1 MTTKK
6 SKQNTDKAFQKDLAL
21 GQKIEQRI
29 LSVIQ
34 KKYPCSVLIPGKF
47 KEYDIFIPEN
57 NLKVEVKVDYKSQET
72 GNILIELFMFGKPS
86 ALLSTKADYWV
97 YVLATGKQDYCKLV
111 FDVSKLKQIV
121 ERFKDNYRMI
131 GDYNKSKCILIPLA
145 ELFKNVERS
154 KQ

>member
-57 NLKVEVKVDYKSQET
+57 NSKVEVKVDYKSQET

-97 YVLATGKQDYCKLV
+97 IDTGKEVLWTTP
-111 FDVSKLKQIV
+111 SKIT
-121 ERFKDNYRMI
+121 ECIMI
-131 GDYNKSKCILIPLA
+131 NNIKSQSILGEGDTQKKTACLIPIN
-145 ELFKNVERS
+145 LFKKYLVT
-154 KQ
+154 

>member
-57 NLKVEVKVDYKSQET
+57 DSKVEVKVDLKSQET
-72 GNILIELFMFGKPS
+72 GNILIELRMFNKPS
-86 ALLSTKADYWV
+86 GLLTTEADFWIIY
-97 YVLATGKQDYCKLV
+97 TGTEYLWT
-111 FDVSKLKQIV
+111 
-121 ERFKDNYRMI
+121 EPRMI
-131 GDYNKSKCILIPLA
+131 LECIMINNIPSQKILGKGDEVTKDACLIPIDI
-145 ELFKNVERS
+145 FK
-154 KQ
+154 KYLTTTYI